1 MSHQLTIVVYGKAY
15 AICRLEPS
23 AAVPGWA
30 AGAMFFSVT
39 RTSSEL
45 SIVCEEAMV
54 PAETHAERNR
64 RLMRIEGTLAFSLT
78 GVLASVA
85 APLAEAGI
93 SIFAMSTYDTDYLL
107 VSDED
112 LQEATRVLE
121 TAGHTIRQ
129 HP

>member
-1 MSHQLTIVVYGKAY
+1 
-15 AICRLEPS
+15 
-23 AAVPGWA
+23 
-30 AGAMFFSVT
+30 
-39 RTSSEL
+39 
-45 SIVCEEAMV
+45 
-54 PAETHAERNR
+54 
-64 RLMRIEGTLAFSLT
+64 MRIEGTLAFSLT

-112 LQEATRVLE
+112 LQEATRVSE
-121 TAGHTIRQ
+121 PPARIRQ